1 VVDVKTVTR
10 CNSAQVSCANRGNSW
25 GFFAIAPDTRGS
37 AVGRL
42 RWATSRD
49 TVWAAPVAACTRRQ
63 ETGLGRADV
72 PVGREIESGFIL
84 PVNLLMLIQFS
95 FQAEL

>member
-1 VVDVKTVTR
+1 MVDVKTVTR
-10 CNSAQVSCANRGNSW
+10 CNSAQVSCANRENSG
-25 GFFAIAPDTRGS
+25 GFFAIAPDARGF

-49 TVWAAPVAACTRRQ
+49 TVWATLVAACTRGR

-72 PVGREIESGFIL
+72 PVGHEIESGFIL
-84 PVNLLMLIQFS
+84 PVNL
-95 FQAEL
+95 